1 MYIFLSLTYHLSDKE
16 IPFAVSN
23 SLLAL
28 GGEGYFKKLQPVE
41 KWVKNTLA
49 IYVVEDLYTLRFNG
63 NFMVHIAVYAVTK
76 INY

>member
-1 MYIFLSLTYHLSDKE
+1 MFKLAQSTYHLSDKE

-41 KWVKNTLA
+41 KWVKNT
-49 IYVVEDLYTLRFNG
+49 R
-63 NFMVHIAVYAVTK
+63 
-76 INY
+76 